1 MHQVAIAV
9 VTSSWVTM
17 WKVLL
22 VILLVE
28 FPLVRCARLVQ
39 ECSGEGERLCP
50 GTAASTAPSS
60 AKVQCLVYNVSN
72 RSEHQRPWNSC
83 RGAAIENEKNSKKNQ
98 PHIVVVLF
106 DDLGYHDL
114 GEFSDTKRHL
124 CHTPVMNNLLATG
137 VKLKEFYAMPIC
149 SPTRASY

>member
-1 MHQVAIAV
+1 MEGQSSSKVHQVAIAV

-60 AKVQCLVYNVSN
+60 AKSSVPSSTTSATVPSTKGHGNSWAGGAGLVGPVGAQAPPRAHFPFIKTHMFTAKLHKCEILVSFPLIV
-72 RSEHQRPWNSC
+72 RPSM
-83 RGAAIENEKNSKKNQ
+83 
-98 PHIVVVLF
+98 
-106 DDLGYHDL
+106 Y
-114 GEFSDTKRHL
+114 
-124 CHTPVMNNLLATG
+124 
-137 VKLKEFYAMPIC
+137 
-149 SPTRASY
+149 